1 MFDLLAIQTLTF
13 PSGASDQMSDSLSVL
28 LFPKWNSRSPYFQ
41 MLGVLR
47 LCEVPVTA
55 LGSPN
60 IDLISS
66 RVQPGLTGEISP
78 VWPNFLHHD
87 LNASQGTGDRL
98 TTTVRHGAA
107 KISDCNLNVTAPLHA
122 PRLSCVAHPRSFSC
136 TRLNS
141 SGIVS
146 ELTSTS

>member
-60 IDLISS
+60 IDLISD

-78 VWPNFLHHD
+78 VWPNFLHH
-87 LNASQGTGDRL
+87 
-98 TTTVRHGAA
+98 
-107 KISDCNLNVTAPLHA
+107 
-122 PRLSCVAHPRSFSC
+122 RSEERRVGKECRS
-136 TRLNS
+136 RRS
-141 SGIVS
+141 
-146 ELTSTS
+146 